1 MKRFKLLLTIII
13 LTICEQSFAQSSSE
27 LYNTI
32 AKLDSIFFKA
42 LNECDLEKYESFL
55 AFDYEFY
62 HDKQGLTV
70 SKTSEMKSMSLFCG
84 EQRERQ
90 QIKRVLIKESLEVY
104 PIANYGAI
112 ENGEH
117 IFHLIIDEN
126 TSKPISKAK
135 FTSIWRFDNNE
146 WKLARTISYNHV
158 PYGKIQLADKILE
171 LYEGNY
177 QASDRMVNIKKEG
190 KTLKMTDLVDN
201 KEVWSSEMLAETDDT
216 FYLNQ
221 NNIQV
226 QFILEK
232 GKVKKLIVYENGN
245 QIEEA
250 IKSE

>member
-1 MKRFKLLLTIII
+1 MKRLRLIII
-13 LTICEQSFAQSSSE
+13 FVLITCLESFAQNKGE
-27 LYNTI
+27 LYDTI
-32 AKLDSIFFKA
+32 LKLDSTFFKA

-70 SKTSEMKSMSLFCG
+70 SKTSEIKSMSLFCG
-84 EQRERQ
+84 EQRKRQ

-117 IFHLIIDEN
+117 IFHLVIDDN

-146 WKLARTISYNHV
+146 WKLARTISYNHI
-158 PYGKIQLADKILE
+158 PYGKIQLDDKILK
-171 LYEGNY
+171 LYEGDY
-177 QASDRMVNIKKEG
+177 QATDRIVNIKIDKE
-190 KTLKMTDLVDN
+190 TLKMTDLVDE
-201 KEVWSSEMLAETDDT
+201 KAVWSAEMLSESQNT

-221 NNIQV
+221 NNIQIK
-226 QFILEK
+226 FIQKK
-232 GKVKKLIVYENGN
+232 GKVEKLAVYENGKL
-245 QIEEA
+245 IEE
-250 IKSE
+250 IKKIK

>member
-1 MKRFKLLLTIII
+1 MRLKLVTIFTFII
-13 LTICEQSFAQSSSE
+13 CIESFAQKSGE

-32 AKLDSIFFKA
+32 SKLDSTFFRA

-70 SKTSEMKSMSLFCG
+70 SKASEIKSMSLFCG

-90 QIKRVLIKESLEVY
+90 QIKRVLVKESLEVY
-104 PIANYGAI
+104 PISNYGAI

-117 IFHLIIDEN
+117 IFHLVLDEN

-146 WKLARTISYNHV
+146 WKLARTVSYNHV
-158 PYGKIQLADKILE
+158 SYGKIQLDDKILK

-177 QASDRMVNIKKEG
+177 QAIDRVVNIKKEG
-190 KTLKMTDLVDN
+190 KTLKMTDLIDK
-201 KEVWSSEMLAETDDT
+201 KEVWSAEMLAETEDT

-221 NNIQV
+221 NNIQIKFM
-226 QFILEK
+226 QKE
-232 GKVKKLIVYENGN
+232 GKVEKLAVYENGKL
-245 QIEEA
+245 IEE
-250 IKSE
+250 IKKIK

>member
-1 MKRFKLLLTIII
+1 MIRLRLITI
-13 LTICEQSFAQSSSE
+13 LTFIICVESFAQKSGE
-27 LYNTI
+27 LYDTI
-32 AKLDSIFFKA
+32 SKLDSTFFKA
-42 LNECDLEKYESFL
+42 LNECDLKKYESFL

-70 SKTSEMKSMSLFCG
+70 SKESEMKSMSLFCG

-90 QIKRVLIKESLEVY
+90 KIKRVLIKKNLEVY

-117 IFHLIIDEN
+117 IFHLVIDEN

-135 FTSIWRFDNNE
+135 FTSIWRFDNNK

-158 PYGKIQLADKILE
+158 PYGKIQLNDKILK

-177 QASDRMVNIKKEG
+177 QATDRIVNIKKEG
-190 KTLKMTDLVDN
+190 KTLKMTDLVDK
-201 KEVWSSEMLAETDDT
+201 KEVWSAEMLAETETT

-221 NNIQV
+221 NNIEIK
-226 QFILEK
+226 FIQNE
-232 GKVKKLIVYENGN
+232 GKVEKLAVYENGKL
-245 QIEEA
+245 IEEIEK
-250 IKSE
+250 IK

>member
-1 MKRFKLLLTIII
+1 M
-13 LTICEQSFAQSSSE
+13 ICVKSLAQRSGE

-32 AKLDSIFFKA
+32 SKLDSTFFKA
-42 LNECDLEKYESFL
+42 LNDCDLKKYESFL

-70 SKTSEMKSMSLFCG
+70 SKGNEMKSMELFCG

-90 QIKRVLIKESLEVY
+90 QIKRILINESLEVY
-104 PIANYGAI
+104 PVTNYGAI

-117 IFHLIIDEN
+117 IFHLVIDDN
-126 TSKPISKAK
+126 ISKPISKAK

-146 WKLARTISYNHV
+146 WKLARTISYNHI
-158 PYGKIQLADKILE
+158 PYGKIQLKDEILG

-177 QASDRMVNIKKEG
+177 QSSDRMVNIKKEG
-190 KTLKMTDLVDN
+190 KTLKMTDLVDK
-201 KEVWSSEMLAETDDT
+201 KEVWSAEMLAETEDM

-221 NNIQV
+221 NNIQI
-226 QFILEK
+226 QFIMEK
-232 GKVKKLIVYENGN
+232 GKAKKLVVYENGN

-250 IKSE
+250 IKSQ

>member
-1 MKRFKLLLTIII
+1 MIRLRLITI
-13 LTICEQSFAQSSSE
+13 LTFIISLESFAQKSGE

-32 AKLDSIFFKA
+32 SKLDSTFFKA
-42 LNECDLEKYESFL
+42 LNECDLKKYESFL

-70 SKTSEMKSMSLFCG
+70 SKASEMKSMSLFCG

-90 QIKRVLIKESLEVY
+90 KIKRVLIKESLEVY

-117 IFHLIIDEN
+117 IFHLLIDEN

-135 FTSIWRFDNNE
+135 FTSIWRFDNDE

-158 PYGKIQLADKILE
+158 PYGKIQLNDKILK

-190 KTLKMTDLVDN
+190 KTLKMTDLVDK
-201 KEVWSSEMLAETDDT
+201 KEVWSAEMLAETETT

-221 NNIQV
+221 NNIQIK
-226 QFILEK
+226 FIQKE
-232 GKVKKLIVYENGN
+232 GKVEKLAVYENGKL
-245 QIEEA
+245 IEEIEK
-250 IKSE
+250 IK

>member
-1 MKRFKLLLTIII
+1 MRLRLITIFTFII
-13 LTICEQSFAQSSSE
+13 CIESVAQKSGE
-27 LYNTI
+27 LYDTI
-32 AKLDSIFFKA
+32 SKLDSTFFKA
-42 LNECDLEKYESFL
+42 LNECDLKKYESFL

-70 SKTSEMKSMSLFCG
+70 SKASEMKSMSLFCG

-90 QIKRVLIKESLEVY
+90 QIKRELVTESLEVY

-117 IFHLIIDEN
+117 IFYLVIDEN

-135 FTSIWRFDNNE
+135 FTSIWRYDNNE

-158 PYGKIQLADKILE
+158 PYGKIQLNDKILK

-177 QASDRMVNIKKEG
+177 QATDRIVNIKKDG
-190 KTLKMTDLVDN
+190 KTLKMTDLVDK
-201 KEVWSSEMLAETDDT
+201 KEVWSAEMLAETATT

-221 NNIQV
+221 NNIQIK
-226 QFILEK
+226 FILKEEK
-232 GKVKKLIVYENGN
+232 VEKLTVYENGKL
-245 QIEEA
+245 IEEIEK
-250 IKSE
+250 IK

>member
-1 MKRFKLLLTIII
+1 MRSKLITIFTLII
-13 LTICEQSFAQSSSE
+13 CVESFAQRSGE

-32 AKLDSIFFKA
+32 SKLDSTFFKA
-42 LNECDLEKYESFL
+42 LNECDLKKYESFL

-70 SKTSEMKSMSLFCG
+70 SKASEMESMNLFCG
-84 EQRERQ
+84 KQRERQ
-90 QIKRVLIKESLEVY
+90 QIKRVLVRESLEVY

-117 IFHLIIDEN
+117 IFHLVIDEN

-146 WKLARTISYNHV
+146 WKLARTMSYNHI
-158 PYGKIQLADKILE
+158 PFGKIQLDDKILE

-177 QASDRMVNIKKEG
+177 RTSGRVVNIKKEG
-190 KTLKMTDLVDN
+190 KTLKMTDLIN
-201 KEVWSSEMLAETDDT
+201 KKEVWSAQMLAETKST

-221 NNIQV
+221 NNIQIEFMQKEGEV
-226 QFILEK
+226 EK
-232 GKVKKLIVYENGN
+232 LVVYENGKI
-245 QIEEA
+245 IEQA
-250 IKSE
+250 IKEK

>member
-1 MKRFKLLLTIII
+1 M
-13 LTICEQSFAQSSSE
+13 ICVKSFAQRSRE

-32 AKLDSIFFKA
+32 SKLDSTFFKA
-42 LNECDLEKYESFL
+42 LNDCDLKKYESFL

-70 SKTSEMKSMSLFCG
+70 SKGNEMKSMNLFCG

-90 QIKRVLIKESLEVY
+90 QIKRQLIDESLEVY
-104 PIANYGAI
+104 PIKNYGAI

-117 IFHLIIDEN
+117 IFHLVIDNN

-146 WKLARTISYNHV
+146 WKLARTISYNHI
-158 PYGKIQLADKILE
+158 PYGKIQLDDETMK

-177 QASDRMVNIKKEG
+177 KASDRMVSIKKEG
-190 KTLKMTDLVDN
+190 KTLTMTDLVDK
-201 KEVWSSEMLAETDDT
+201 KEVWSAEMLAENENT

-221 NNIQV
+221 NDIQIK
-226 QFILEK
+226 FEK
-232 GKVKKLIVYENGN
+232 NRGKIKKLVVYENGKL
-245 QIEEA
+245 IEEA
-250 IKSE
+250 IKEE